1 MAQNGLQTRTKARGI
16 MKPPSSTNLRGLEPA
31 STRPNRPTA
40 ADVHTETRS
49 ASAASTSTA
58 VSVQD
63 QQTVSVPP
71 RSPLK
76 RAKEHG
82 SNIKVVVRCR

>member
-1 MAQNGLQTRTKARGI
+1 MAQNGLQTRPKARGI
-16 MKPPSSTNLRGLEPA
+16 MKPPSSTNLRGLEPTL
-31 STRPNRPTA
+31 TRPNRPTV

-49 ASAASTSTA
+49 TSAASTLTA

-63 QQTVSVPP
+63 QQAAAPS

-76 RAKEHG
+76 RTKEHG